1 VTERQG
7 LKLTRSLEVNV
18 SKTTKQKN
26 KVEIIVIIDP
36 IVAIKFHSENESGK
50 SGIRRG
56 MPASP
61 KKCIGKKHKLTP
73 PTVDQKC
80 IFPRASE

>member
-1 VTERQG
+1 
-7 LKLTRSLEVNV
+7 
-18 SKTTKQKN
+18 
-26 KVEIIVIIDP
+26 
-36 IVAIKFHSENESGK
+36 
-50 SGIRRG
+50 

-73 PTVDQKC
+73 TNVDQKC